1 MMWTPTS
8 ERAKRGSIRLSR
20 GSRRTRLYKPSEC
33 ASRAPGIE
41 RSGFERLA
49 VQYGPIDQTVPVSRT
64 SKGAPVSETLSHSV
78 EDLFSAR
85 VKRIGPPRM
94 GDPRR
99 SASLIS
105 FLAGFPDPASL
116 PKGDVVEATRLALE
130 RDGEWALQYGASRGY
145 QRLVDELL
153 IKLRRDQR
161 IEASEEN
168 LLITNGASQGL
179 DLLAQALCDPGD
191 VIISEEPTWSGAVST
206 FRAAGAEVVT
216 VPLDA
221 HGTDVDALERE
232 LKRLA
237 EAGKQAKIL
246 YTIPNFQNPTGVTT
260 PLERR
265 QKIVALAHQYRFVVV
280 EDDAYSDLRYRG
292 ERVPTIYSL
301 DDQGLVV
308 YLSTFSKIMA
318 AGVRLGWVVATPEL
332 IGTLASLKAEGG
344 TSPFAGAVAAEFCAS
359 GTLVEHVA
367 ELTAIYSSRHNVMLK
382 ALESTMPESVS
393 WTDPDGGFFVWV
405 QLPDGVSSTE
415 LAAKAREKGVEFLP
429 GTACHFHG
437 GGDQTLRLSYSF
449 ADETQIE
456 QGIGILAELIR
467 AEI

>member
-1 MMWTPTS
+1 M
-8 ERAKRGSIRLSR
+8 
-20 GSRRTRLYKPSEC
+20 
-33 ASRAPGIE
+33 
-41 RSGFERLA
+41 
-49 VQYGPIDQTVPVSRT
+49 
-64 SKGAPVSETLSHSV
+64 SETLSQSID
-78 EDLFSAR
+78 DLFSAR
-85 VKRIGPPRM
+85 VKRVGAPRM

-145 QRLVDELL
+145 GRLVDELL

-161 IEASEEN
+161 IEATEEN

-179 DLLAQALCDPGD
+179 DLLTQALCDPGD
-191 VIISEEPTWSGAVST
+191 VIISEEPTWSGAVQT

-216 VPLDA
+216 IPLDTQ
-221 HGTDVDALERE
+221 GTDVDALERE
-232 LKRLA
+232 LERLTG
-237 EAGKQAKIL
+237 EGRHTKL
-246 YTIPNFQNPTGVTT
+246 FYTIPNFQNPTGVTT
-260 PLERR
+260 SLERR
-265 QKIVALAHQYRFVVV
+265 QRIVQLAHQYGFVVV

-301 DDQGLVV
+301 DDQGLVA

-318 AGVRLGWVVATPEL
+318 AGVRLGWVVASPQI

-359 GTLVEHVA
+359 GTLVEHVT
-367 ELTAIYSSRHNVMLK
+367 ELTAIYSSRHDAMLK
-382 ALESTMPESVS
+382 SLKATMPEEVH

-405 QLPDGVSSTE
+405 DLPEGVSATD
-415 LAAKAREKGVEFLP
+415 LAAATREKGVEFLP

-437 GGDQTLRLSYSF
+437 GGDHTLRLSYSF
-449 ADETQIE
+449 ANEAQIE
-456 QGIGILAELIR
+456 QGIAILADLIR
-467 AEI
+467 EKM

>member
-1 MMWTPTS
+1 L
-8 ERAKRGSIRLSR
+8 E
-20 GSRRTRLYKPSEC
+20 EV
-33 ASRAPGIE
+33 
-41 RSGFERLA
+41 A
-49 VQYGPIDQTVPVSRT
+49 VQYGARDRNVSTTAHT
-64 SKGAPVSETLSHSV
+64 SKGVLVSETLSHSV
-78 EDLFSAR
+78 EDLYSAR
-85 VKRIGPPRM
+85 VKRIGPARM

-105 FLAGFPDPASL
+105 FLAGFPDPSSL
-116 PKGDVVEATRLALE
+116 PKGDVVEATRMALE

-145 QRLVDELL
+145 ARLVDELL
-153 IKLRRDQR
+153 IKLRRDQG
-161 IEASEEN
+161 IEATEEN

-179 DLLAQALCDPGD
+179 DLLTQALCDPGD
-191 VIISEEPTWSGAVST
+191 VVISEEPTWSGAVQT

-232 LKRLA
+232 LKRLQSEGRA
-237 EAGKQAKIL
+237 AKIF

-265 QKIVALAHQYRFVVV
+265 RRIVQLAHQYGFVVV

-301 DDQGLVV
+301 DDQGMVA

-318 AGVRLGWVVATPEL
+318 AGVRLGWVVASPQL

-367 ELTAIYSSRHNVMLK
+367 ELTAIYSSRHDAMLK
-382 ALESTMPESVS
+382 TLNATMPDRVK

-405 QLPDGVSSTE
+405 DLPDGVSATK
-415 LAAKAREKGVEFLP
+415 LAAAAREQGVEFLP

-449 ADETQIE
+449 ADEAQIE
-456 QGIGILAELIR
+456 QGIAILADLIR
-467 AEI
+467 AQM